1 LFGTKKNLF
10 KAAIK
15 RCRSETL
22 QAFQAAAEGR
32 RGPQALDAI
41 AARYVELLHDRPRL
55 LGRLQA
61 TGAGDDQRDHD
72 PFGPQGS
79 RRVGQSAYPLGV
91 KVSDRELAAVPMRQ
105 HDWHGEWNYTVQPT
119 AA

>member
-1 LFGTKKNLF
+1 LFGTNKNLS

-15 RCRSETL
+15 RRGLRRSKPSRPL
-22 QAFQAAAEGR
+22 PKVGEGR
-32 RGPQALDAI
+32 KRSTRSPPATWSYSTID
-41 AARYVELLHDRPRL
+41 PRL

-72 PFGPQGS
+72 PFRPQGS

-119 AA
+119 AP

>member
-1 LFGTKKNLF
+1 LFETNKNLS
-10 KAAIK
+10 KAAIN
-15 RCRSETL
+15 RCQSETL
-22 QAFQAAAEGR
+22 QAFEAAAEGR
-32 RGPQALDAI
+32 RGPQSLDAI

-79 RRVGQSAYPLGV
+79 RPVGQSAYPLGV

-105 HDWHGEWNYTVQPT
+105 HDWHGEWNSTVQPT

>member
-22 QAFQAAAEGR
+22 QSLRGRCRGR

-61 TGAGDDQRDHD
+61 TGAGDDQRDH

-79 RRVGQSAYPLGV
+79 RRVGQSAYPLSV

>member
-1 LFGTKKNLF
+1 LFATKTNLF
-10 KAAIK
+10 KAAIT
-15 RCRSETL
+15 RRRSETL
-22 QAFQAAAEGR
+22 QAFEAAAEGR
-32 RGPQALDAI
+32 QGPQALDAI

-79 RRVGQSAYPLGV
+79 PRWTKRLSASATLVEAFRRRCQASSNDQASSAGRATTRLFSP
-91 KVSDRELAAVPMRQ
+91 
-105 HDWHGEWNYTVQPT
+105 
-119 AA
+119 